1 MKLVSIFLLVLCA
14 FCACNAQKEK
24 SNAYHINP
32 FICTGGDHGQTD
44 VAAAVPF
51 GMVKPCP
58 DSDPINHSG
67 YNFES
72 DKIFGFSNTR
82 FSGVGCKG
90 TGGNLRIIPF
100 VDPINIDKPGSF
112 KIDKS
117 TEIAVPGYYSVQ
129 LENGIKAELTATRQI
144 AIHRYHF
151 PANVKQGIL
160 IDLASSFMKT
170 LNVDFTIKDN
180 IILGDVKCTNVCD
193 KGKYKFYFAIK
204 VDGDLMLVKKGNKV
218 FAEFQHEE
226 KSIIDTY
233 VSVSTVSSENA
244 YQTLIKEQPEFNAS
258 RKAAFKAW
266 AELVDVVDIET
277 DDIEQKQ
284 LFYTHL
290 YHVAQ
295 SPFVVQDFNGQ
306 YRGSDE
312 KIYQLPNGEDHYFG
326 WSVWD
331 TFRSKHPLL
340 SVLYPEQYT
349 NILASMCTLYQ
360 QGKQPW
366 ATQTE
371 PYPTIRTEHTVV
383 LLLDGLRKGLLDFD
397 LNEIYYSIKNEIDNQ
412 LEWHSPGHI
421 LESSYDSWAFAQ
433 IAKVLG
439 HEEDYKHYM
448 DIAMNYRETWNK
460 VFMKLEDDA
469 DKMHAR
475 GIYEGTL
482 WQYRWFVPFDIEG
495 IQTMLGGKEVFEK
508 QLDEFFEKELFNVG
522 NQPDIQVPFLYNY
535 TNSPWKSQQL
545 VQKLLTGEL
554 NNWYGTHFKRK
565 EPEFRKIFQTT
576 PQGYI
581 TQMDDDAGTMSGWYL
596 LASLGLYQTC
606 PGESYFWV
614 TIPLY
619 KSCTIKLPHGKTFT
633 MKVEGPRSEN
643 AKITELVLNGKKLN
657 NLSIDYSDIYNGGTL
672 VVKTCEDLN

>member
-1 MKLVSIFLLVLCA
+1 MKIGSVFVLILCVLA
-14 FCACNAQKEK
+14 SCNPQQKK
-24 SNAYHINP
+24 SNAVYIDP

-58 DSDPINHSG
+58 DSDPIGHSG

-90 TGGNLRIIPF
+90 TGGNLLMTPF
-100 VDPINIDKPGSF
+100 VGTINIDNPGSF
-112 KIDKS
+112 KVDKS
-117 TEIAVPGYYSVQ
+117 TEIAEPGYYAI
-129 LENGIKAELTATRQI
+129 EMTNGVKAELTATRQI

-151 PANVKQGIL
+151 PGNAQQGIL
-160 IDLASSFMKT
+160 FDLASSFMKT
-170 LNVDFTIKDN
+170 LDVNFTISEN
-180 IILGDVKCTNVCD
+180 VILGDVKCTNVCD

-204 VDGDLMLVKKGNKV
+204 VEGDVILKKMGNKV
-218 FAEFQHEE
+218 VAILANKE
-226 KSIIDTY
+226 KQTIDTY
-233 VSVSTVSSENA
+233 VSVSTVSPQNA
-244 YQTLIKEQPEFNAS
+244 HQTLISEQPEFNAS

-266 AELVDVVDIET
+266 AELVDVIDVET
-277 DDIEQKQ
+277 NDIEQKK

-312 KIYQLPNGEDHYFG
+312 KVHQLPKGENHYFG
-326 WSVWD
+326 WSIWD
-331 TFRSKHPLL
+331 TFRSKHPLFSL
-340 SVLYPEQYT
+340 LYPEQYSK
-349 NILASMCTLYQ
+349 ILTSMCTLYQ

-366 ATQTE
+366 ATETE
-371 PYPTIRTEHTVV
+371 PYPTIRTEHTVA

-397 LNEIYYSIKNEIDNQ
+397 LNEIYHAIKHEIDNQ

-421 LESSYDSWAFAQ
+421 LESSYDSWAFAE
-433 IAKVLG
+433 IAKELG
-439 HEEDYKHYM
+439 HEEDHKHYM
-448 DIAMNYRETWNK
+448 DIAMNYKETWKK
-460 VFMKLEDDA
+460 VFLELEDDA

-475 GIYEGTL
+475 DIYEGTL
-482 WQYRWFVPFDIEG
+482 WQYRWFVPFDIGG
-495 IQTMLGGKEVFEK
+495 IQEMLGGKEIFEK
-508 QLDEFFEKELFNVG
+508 QLDEFFGKELFNVG

-535 TNSPWKSQQL
+535 TDSPWKSQQL
-545 VQKLLTGEL
+545 VQQLLTAEL
-554 NNWYGTHFKRK
+554 NNWYGTHRKREK
-565 EPEFRKIFQTT
+565 PEFRKIFQAT

-581 TQMDDDAGTMSGWYL
+581 TEMDDDAGTMSAWYL

-606 PGESYFWV
+606 PGETYFWV

-619 KSCTIKLPHGKTFT
+619 ASSTIKLPHGKTFT
-633 MKVEGPRSEN
+633 MKVEGPRSVN

-657 NLSIDYSDIYNGGTL
+657 SLSIDYADIYNGGTL
-672 VVKTCEDLN
+672 VIKTTES